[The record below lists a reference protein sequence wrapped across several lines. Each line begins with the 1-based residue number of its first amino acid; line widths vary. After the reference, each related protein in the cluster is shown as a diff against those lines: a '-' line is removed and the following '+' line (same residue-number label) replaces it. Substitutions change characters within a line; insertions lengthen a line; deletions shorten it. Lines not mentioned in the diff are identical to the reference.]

1 MKKIDIAKSD
11 KIDQIREM
19 NTRSFVEAF
28 YEEDDCENCP
38 AGKLCLE
45 KYGSYNPRECGETCS
60 STINMWMEEEVK

>member
-19 NTRSFVEAF
+19 DTRAFVETF
-28 YEEDDCENCP
+28 YKENDCENCP

-45 KYGSYNPRECGETCS
+45 KYGSTDPAENGENCRG
-60 STINMWMEEEVK
+60 TIIEWMEGEVV